1 MKIAFDARVLMDK
14 HYSGVSQYSA
24 KLLASI
30 LKLDKENNY
39 SLFYNSYKKKNIN
52 LEAFVAPNLKLKGLN
67 YPNKI
72 FNYFLQKVLHLPKL
86 DKASGG
92 VDIFFAPHLNFISLS
107 DKTKFVITVHDLSFL
122 RYPEFFSRRKNF
134 WHKALHIK
142 KLLQRAEAI
151 VAVSNNTKHDLVELL
166 DIDEK
171 KIKVI
176 YSGNNYEEEKELLN
190 ETESRDSNALEKF
203 SLTPGYILFVGNIEP
218 RKNIINLIEA
228 YNSLREEREDL
239 KNVQLV
245 LAGSPGW
252 KHKNIYKSQE
262 LSKYRDDIKF
272 LGYVT
277 DSEKSA
283 LYRQAGVFTYPSFYE
298 GFGFPPLEAMAHSL
312 PVVSSNVSSLPE
324 VLGTAALL
332 VNPFKS
338 EDIKEALVMALEDK
352 KLRASLIAKGRL
364 RANLFSWENTAKE
377 YLKLFENLKP

>member
-24 KLLASI
+24 KLLAAI
-30 LKLDKENNY
+30 LKLDKENTY

-52 LEAFVAPNLKLKGLN
+52 LQVFSAPNLKLKGLN

-72 FNYFLQKVLHLPKL
+72 FNYFLQKILHLPKL
-86 DKASGG
+86 DKVAGD
-92 VDIFFAPHLNFISLS
+92 VDVFFAPHLNFISLS

-134 WHKALHIK
+134 WHQALHIK

-151 VAVSNNTKHDLVELL
+151 VAVSNNTKHDLVEILA
-166 DIDEK
+166 IDEK

-176 YSGNNYEEEKELLN
+176 YSGNNYQQEENLLN
-190 ETESRDSNALEKF
+190 EDRTKSTNVLEKF

-218 RKNIINLIEA
+218 RKNIVNLIEA
-228 YNSLREEREDL
+228 YNKLRNEKGDL
-239 KNVQLV
+239 AKVQLV
-245 LAGSPGW
+245 LAGLPAW
-252 KHKNIYKSQE
+252 KHKKIYKSRE
-262 LSKYRDDIKF
+262 LSDYRNDIKF

-277 DSEKSA
+277 DSEKSE
-283 LYRQAGVFTYPSFYE
+283 LYRQAGVFAYPSFYE
-298 GFGFPPLEAMAHSL
+298 GFGFPPLEAMSHSL

-324 VLGTAALL
+324 VLGEAALL

-338 EDIKEALVMALEDK
+338 EDIKEALVLALQDE
-352 KLRASLIAKGRL
+352 KLRASLIAKGKL
-364 RANLFSWENTAKE
+364 RTSLFSWEKTAKE
-377 YLKLFENLKP
+377 YLELFASLKS